1 MPQTAVAD
9 SGTGLT
15 LKELAAR
22 NGLHSAAAL
31 PSLPAYLREI
41 WSYRHFITS
50 YSNAKITSSLG
61 QTRLGM
67 LWQVL
72 TPMFN
77 AAVYYV
83 IFGLLLNT
91 SRDVKNFI
99 PYLCIGVF
107 LFGFTQTVTLS
118 GISSITGGLG
128 LIRALHFPR
137 AALPIS
143 VVLIELRNMVAS
155 MSVLIVIVLVT
166 GEPVTLEWLL
176 VAPILLVQAT
186 FNLGLAMLGARLG
199 SKLIDIRQIVPFFM
213 RVWMYGSA
221 VLYTPARF
229 AKMFEHHPTLLA
241 IVESNPLLI
250 YIELMRHALM
260 EDVKLVGPLWELW
273 LKAIAWAVI
282 AFSVGFVYF
291 WRGEKGYG
299 RG

>member
-15 LKELAAR
+15 LKKLAER

-31 PSLPAYLREI
+31 PSLPAYAREI
-41 WSYRHFITS
+41 WAYRHFITS
-50 YSNAKITSSLG
+50 YANAKITSTLG
-61 QTRLGM
+61 TTRLGM
-67 LWQVL
+67 LWQIL
-72 TPMFN
+72 TPVLN

-91 SRDVKNFI
+91 SRDVNNFI

-107 LFGFTQTVTLS
+107 LFGFTQTCTQAGVSAIS
-118 GISSITGGLG
+118 GSLG

-137 AALPIS
+137 AALPLSI
-143 VVLIELRNMVAS
+143 VLIELRNMAAS
-155 MSVLIVIVLVT
+155 MSVLIIIVLVT
-166 GEPVTLEWLL
+166 GEPITLQWLL
-176 VAPILLVQAT
+176 IVPILVIQAT
-186 FNLGLAMLGARLG
+186 FNLGLAMVMARFG
-199 SKLIDIRQIVPFFM
+199 SRLTDIRQIVPFFM

-229 AKMFEHHPTLLA
+229 AQVFEGHPTALA

-250 YIELMRHALM
+250 YIELMRHSLM
-260 EDVKLVGPLWELW
+260 EDVKLVDPVSVLW
-273 LKAIAWAVI
+273 LKAVGWAVVM
-282 AFSVGFVYF
+282 FTVGLIFF